1 MITRLLF
8 LFIFVSTL
16 VSGCDS
22 SIQASLFAKNPI
34 QISGETELGATAKK
48 FELRPAL
55 QANFFRHYVLLKLP
69 QQQLKDVQE
78 KEAGGEEPVV
88 TLADGR
94 KTKIE
99 ATLVDDLGRSYPLR
113 ASFSSAGLI
122 MEKADKKVR
131 DFKEP
136 PTSQPDFPPDRKF
149 TQLILRS
156 ELPIGLLSIEWVGN
170 NPK

>member
-8 LFIFVSTL
+8 LFIFMSTL

-22 SIQASLFAKNPI
+22 SIFTSLSAKNPL
-34 QISGETELGATAKK
+34 QISGEIELGPTAKK
-48 FELRPAL
+48 IELQPAL
-55 QANFFRHYVLLKLP
+55 RANFFHHSVVLKLP
-69 QQQLKDVQE
+69 QKQLKDVQA
-78 KEAGGEEPVV
+78 KEAGGQEPVV

-113 ASFSSAGLI
+113 ASYSSAGITMVKPESLL
-122 MEKADKKVR
+122 R

>member
-8 LFIFVSTL
+8 FIIFLSTL

-34 QISGETELGATAKK
+34 RISSEIEIGPTAKK
-48 FELRPAL
+48 IELQPAL
-55 QANFFRHYVLLKLP
+55 QANFFHHHVLLNV
-69 QQQLKDVQE
+69 QQKQLKDVQA
-78 KEAGGEEPVV
+78 KERGGQEPVV
-88 TLADGR
+88 TFADGR

-99 ATLVDDLGRSYPLR
+99 ATLIDDRGRSYPLR
-113 ASFSSAGLI
+113 ASFSSAGII
-122 MEKADKKVR
+122 MVKPEGLLR